1 MDLFKFYPCAVTIV
15 KLILSQGR
23 FKGSMFGRGRL
34 GAQFWFSL
42 SLRCLLYSRIYTR
55 VWSLGERPRLD
66 M

>member
-1 MDLFKFYPCAVTIV
+1 M

-23 FKGSMFGRGRL
+23 FKGSMFEGGRL

-42 SLRCLLYSRIYTR
+42 SLRCLLCSKVYTG
-55 VWSLGERPRLD
+55 VWSLGEGPRLE